1 MTMQWTAAMTI
12 ALLVSVSIA
21 YECSA
26 IEEDMDYD
34 GYDIRST
41 TQVRAEDCCKDCFDT
56 NACVLLVWTNGTC
69 WLKSS
74 TSGKP
79 SRAFGKRVGYVHRS
93 DQCGPI
99 LDNTDYT
106 YYYSVDLGS
115 TFQSRA
121 EACCSDCANWY
132 GCAAWVWYNDSVW
145 MKNGVAGTGTC
156 YLKSLDAA
164 MSNRSKTARP
174 GRRAAEL
181 LHPLT
186 TRPSITFP
194 SRTSD
199 SSSGVPTTIL
209 IALGFGVFVACM
221 AWCYK
226 YCPSENTPPAT
237 PNFVHADFIE
247 IGRRRQDLD
256 GKSEHLWRCNICAF
270 ENASDKD
277 GCRLCETTRGIA
289 FESHDQLNAVQHSAW
304 ARNAWSRVLNK
315 YDQRP
320 MWTQRSSHVF
330 HDNTTFYVIGAAV
343 QPAHEDGAVM
353 NMESTSDRCDR
364 RQVALTW
371 QRLTREC
378 ASVAVDGSVLPL
390 TWFNEPDE
398 SGSPRAIPFQE
409 KLATMLIYFTHTV
422 MTTTKFNLHR
432 DALWT
437 ESLEALL
444 LIRPESF
451 ASKTKIKF
459 LGEDGVDAGGIQREW
474 YSLMAHAFLDHELF
488 VVHANR
494 MLGLNPL
501 VADPTHFLA
510 LGRFLA
516 RAIIDGQVLPLS
528 LTAPLFKALLG
539 TPLSIH
545 DVRYIDEMTYKSLL
559 FVRDTDCIEALDLDF
574 TWTLPDGRSVELVA
588 GGADVAVTSANQ
600 AEYVACLVRYWLFD
614 SVRTPLEHVVRGF
627 YDVVDPV
634 VIANFDYKELE
645 LVLCGTTDINVVEWQ
660 FETVVTA
667 NLTASPAL
675 AWFWDV
681 VERDMH
687 QHDRAKLLQ
696 FTTGSARVPLQGFKA
711 LTGHD
716 GNLCP
721 FTLRGVPYTK
731 GAMPKVQTCFNR
743 ILLPLY
749 PSRKLMREALFVLV
763 NMEIQD
769 FTMQ

>member
-56 NACVLLVWTNGTC
+56 NACVLFVWTNGTC

-74 TSGKP
+74 TSGKR

-181 LHPLT
+181 LHPLW

-199 SSSGVPTTIL
+199 SSSGVPTSIL
-209 IALGFGVFVACM
+209 VALGFGVFVACM

-237 PNFVHADFIE
+237 PNF
-247 IGRRRQDLD
+247 
-256 GKSEHLWRCNICAF
+256 
-270 ENASDKD
+270 
-277 GCRLCETTRGIA
+277 
-289 FESHDQLNAVQHSAW
+289 
-304 ARNAWSRVLNK
+304 
-315 YDQRP
+315 
-320 MWTQRSSHVF
+320 
-330 HDNTTFYVIGAAV
+330 
-343 QPAHEDGAVM
+343 
-353 NMESTSDRCDR
+353 
-364 RQVALTW
+364 
-371 QRLTREC
+371 RLTREC

-409 KLATMLIYFTHTV
+409 KLATTLIYFTHTV

-681 VERDMH
+681 VERDMQ